1 MSEFFPHTDFI
12 CFILTKFYHL
22 FLNIKKK
29 ITTNNNGAE
38 LMLDK
43 NFYCN
48 KKPKIIF
55 CFKMC
60 FFPKGKAP
68 LVDKLEGIL
77 LLPYDIYLETIDRKL
92 LADHESGSAV
102 ENMLE
107 YPFLV
112 YAAERSLLRLV
123 LEMILHMMVT
133 SNPNV

>member
-1 MSEFFPHTDFI
+1 
-12 CFILTKFYHL
+12 
-22 FLNIKKK
+22 
-29 ITTNNNGAE
+29 
-38 LMLDK
+38 
-43 NFYCN
+43 
-48 KKPKIIF
+48 
-55 CFKMC
+55 MC

-102 ENMLE
+102 ENLLE